1 MASTDAKP
9 IPQKNVAYRVTFPI
23 YDADGDL
30 VTGATGLD
38 SEISKDGGTFTDCTN
53 EATEIATSSG
63 IYYLDLTSTEMNADT
78 VAVIVKTSSSG
89 AKTTPII
96 MYPEEAGDI
105 RVNVTQFGGTNG
117 TFASGRP
124 EVNTTHAA
132 GTAWNSGAIGA
143 ATLATDTITAAKIAA
158 NAITSSEFADG
169 TITAAK
175 FATGAITATVIAAD
189 AIGASE
195 LAADAVTEIANGVWA
210 ANPNLVRTATAQ
222 AGTANTITLDA
233 SASATDGIYDP
244 SLIIITSGTGAGQ
257 ARLITSYNGTTK
269 VAVVNRDWRINPDN
283 TSAFRIVAAPNLQSL
298 NEGLAQGGAT
308 SSITLNSSASATNDV
323 YNGQMV
329 WITTGTGQDQCRLIS
344 AYNGTTKVATV
355 SEAWTTQPNSASGYM
370 ILPNGKAQVTSVIP
384 DAITASS
391 IASDATTEIATGVWA
406 NSTRTLTALDE
417 DGTSIDIDAAVRGAV
432 GLGAANLDTQLSA
445 IGTDVDDVKA
455 KTDGLTFTVPGQVDS
470 NIQYVN
476 DVQVD
481 GVGSDV
487 DPWGP
492 V

>member
-38 SEISKDGGTFTDCTN
+38 SEISKDGGTFADCTN

-78 VAVIVKTSSSG
+78 VAVIVKTTSSG

-158 NAITSSEFADG
+158 NAIGSSEVADG
-169 TITAAK
+169 FITSAK

-195 LAADAVTEIANGVWA
+195 LAADAVTEIA
-210 ANPNLVRTATAQ
+210 
-222 AGTANTITLDA
+222 
-233 SASATDGIYDP
+233 
-244 SLIIITSGTGAGQ
+244 
-257 ARLITSYNGTTK
+257 
-269 VAVVNRDWRINPDN
+269 
-283 TSAFRIVAAPNLQSL
+283 
-298 NEGLAQGGAT
+298 
-308 SSITLNSSASATNDV
+308 
-323 YNGQMV
+323 
-329 WITTGTGQDQCRLIS
+329 
-344 AYNGTTKVATV
+344 
-355 SEAWTTQPNSASGYM
+355 
-370 ILPNGKAQVTSVIP
+370 
-384 DAITASS
+384 
-391 IASDATTEIATGVWA
+391 TGVWA
-406 NSTRTLTALDE
+406 SAARTLTALDE
-417 DGTSIDIDAAVRGAV
+417 DSTTIDLDATVRAAI
-432 GLGAANLDTQLSA
+432 GLASANLDTQLGALPTAAENADAVWDEDLSTHTTAGTAGKILSDAGAAGDPWGTALPGAYSA
-445 IGTDVDDVKA
+445 GQAGYIIGTNVDATISSRATQTSVDDLPTNAELTTALATADDAVLAAVAIVDGNVDAIKVKTDNLPTDPADASVISDRFDILDTSVADLPTNAELTSALATSDDAVLAAVAVVDGNVDAIKA
-455 KTDGLTFTVPGQVDS
+455 KTDSLSFTVAGQIDA
-470 NIQYVN
+470 NIKYVN
-476 DVQVD
+476 NVGVD
-481 GVGSDV
+481 GAGTVG